1 MSNKKKEL
9 NVDFIGGEELTPEEE
24 AKLKDYFSKKKSK
37 PKQTERIRK
46 SDGKSKK
53 DHNIA

>member
-1 MSNKKKEL
+1 MSNKEKEL

-24 AKLKDYFSKKKSK
+24 AKLKAYFSKEKSK
-37 PKQTERIRK
+37 PKSTKIRK